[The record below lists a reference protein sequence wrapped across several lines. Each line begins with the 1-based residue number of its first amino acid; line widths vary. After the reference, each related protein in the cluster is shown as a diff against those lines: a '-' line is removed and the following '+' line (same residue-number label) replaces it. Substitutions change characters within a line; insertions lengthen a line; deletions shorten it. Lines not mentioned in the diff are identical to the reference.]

1 MLNAVLDTLIQG
13 ILLGALYGLFAAG
26 LSLVF
31 GIMRLVNIAHGDFI
45 VLAAFMALL
54 AQRVLHI
61 QSPFTALIVLV
72 PFMFIVGYVLQR
84 LILNPTLG
92 KDILRTILVTFGLS
106 VIIENGLLEGFSADS
121 QKLQGGQFAIQSIA
135 LPRGLA
141 VGLFPLTMLVVCIVV
156 IALLQWVMYQT
167 KLGRTFR
174 ATSDDQMTAALMGVN
189 WRNLYSIA
197 TGITM
202 ATVAIAGVF
211 MGIRAGFD
219 PSTGPDQLVFAFEA
233 VIIGGLGSLWGT
245 LVGGILL
252 GVAQSIGARISA
264 EDMLMAGHLMFL
276 VVLMVRPNGLFPKR
290 GD

>member
-1 MLNAVLDTLIQG
+1 MNAVLDTIIQG

-45 VLAAFMALL
+45 VFGAFMALL
-54 AQRVLHI
+54 VQKLLHI
-61 QSPFTALIVLV
+61 ESPFTALIVLV
-72 PFMFIVGYVLQR
+72 PLMFVLGYLLQR
-84 LILNPTLG
+84 AIFNPALG
-92 KDILRTILVTFGLS
+92 GTFLRPILVTFGLS

-121 QKLQGGQFAIQSIA
+121 QKLQAGQFAIQSIP

-141 VGLFPLTMLVVCIVV
+141 VGLFPLTMLAVCFIV
-156 IALLQWVMYQT
+156 IAVLQWLMYRT

-174 ATSDDQMTAALMGVN
+174 ATSDDQMTAGLMGVN
-189 WRNLYSIA
+189 WRNLFGIA

-219 PSTGPDQLVFAFEA
+219 PSTGPDQLIFAFEA

-245 LVGGILL
+245 MLGGILL

-264 EDMLMAGHLMFL
+264 DDMILAGHVMFL

>member
-1 MLNAVLDTLIQG
+1 MNVVLDTILQG

-45 VLAAFMALL
+45 VMSAFLALL
-54 AQRVLHI
+54 AQKLLHI
-61 QSPFTALIVLV
+61 DSPFTALLVLV
-72 PFMFIVGYVLQR
+72 PFMFIVGYLLQR

-92 KDILRTILVTFGLS
+92 KNILRTILVTFGFS

-121 QKLQGGQFAIQSIA
+121 QELQAGQFAIQSIA

-141 VGLFPLTMLVVCIVV
+141 VGVFPLTMLIVCIAV
-156 IALLQWVMYQT
+156 IAILQWVMYYT

-174 ATSDDQMTAALMGVN
+174 ATSDDQMTAGLMGVN
-189 WRNLYSIA
+189 WRNLFSIA

-219 PSTGPDQLVFAFEA
+219 PSTGPDQLIFAFEA

-245 LVGGILL
+245 LIGGILL

-276 VVLMVRPNGLFPKR
+276 VVLMVRPNGLFPRR

>member
-1 MLNAVLDTLIQG
+1 MNAVLDTIIQG

-45 VLAAFMALL
+45 VFAAFMALL
-54 AQRVLHI
+54 VQKLLHI
-61 QSPFTALIVLV
+61 ESPFTALIVLV
-72 PFMFIVGYVLQR
+72 PLMFVLGYLLQR
-84 LILNPTLG
+84 VILNPSLG
-92 KDILRTILVTFGLS
+92 GTFLRPILVTFGLS

-121 QKLQGGQFAIQSIA
+121 QKLQAGQFAIQSIP

-141 VGLFPLTMLVVCIVV
+141 VGLFPLTMLAVCIVV
-156 IALLQWVMYQT
+156 IAILQWVMYRT

-174 ATSDDQMTAALMGVN
+174 ATSDDQMTAGLMGVN
-189 WRNLYSIA
+189 WRNLFSIA

-211 MGIRAGFD
+211 MGIRSGFD
-219 PSTGPDQLVFAFEA
+219 PSVGMDQLIFAFEA

-245 LVGGILL
+245 LIGGIVL

-264 EDMLMAGHLMFL
+264 EDMLIAGHLVFL

>member
-1 MLNAVLDTLIQG
+1 MNAVLDTIIQG

-61 QSPFTALIVLV
+61 GSPFVALIVLV
-72 PFMFIVGYVLQR
+72 PLMFIVGYVLQR
-84 LILNPTLG
+84 LFLNPTLG
-92 KDILRTILVTFGLS
+92 KEILRPLLVTFGLS

-141 VGLFPLTMLVVCIVV
+141 VGLFPLTMLIVCIVV
-156 IALLQWVMYQT
+156 IAILQWVMYHT

-219 PSTGPDQLVFAFEA
+219 PSTGPDQLIFAFEA

-245 LVGGILL
+245 LIGGILL